1 MLVLGAVVEEF
12 SQKKQQMMETVLE
25 MERLQD
31 NATQTAV
38 LGTVFGLIGVSGV
51 DVPIKEA
58 NLVVLDG
65 DKEAEIML

>member
-1 MLVLGAVVEEF
+1 
-12 SQKKQQMMETVLE
+12 MMEIVLE
-25 MERLQD
+25 KERLRD

-51 DVPIKEA
+51 DVTIKEA

-65 DKEAEIML
+65 EREAEDML

>member
-1 MLVLGAVVEEF
+1 
-12 SQKKQQMMETVLE
+12 MMEIVLE
-25 MERLQD
+25 TKRLQD
-31 NATQTAV
+31 NATKTAV

-65 DKEAEIML
+65 GKEAEIML